1 MDIME
6 SVKGLAEKVGD
17 TFERGAKRVSE
28 KSKKLAEKSK
38 VKREI
43 ATLESEI
50 NKAYTDIG
58 KKYVELHAAEPGEEY
73 AESVDIIKNN
83 TDRVEKFKQLLASM
97 NEKQLCAGCGA
108 VVSKDQAFCDKCGTK
123 IEPMEVPIIE
133 GFNDVPAEDES
144 ESAEGAAE
152 EETTEEE
159 EKPGLVGEEVAL
171 CPECGAELY
180 EGQSFC
186 KSCGAKLS

>member
-28 KSKKLAEKSK
+28 SSKKIAEKSK

-43 ATLESEI
+43 TTLESEI
-50 NKAYTDIG
+50 NNAYIAIG
-58 KKYVELHAAEPGEEY
+58 KKYVELNSAEPAEEY
-73 AESVDIIKNN
+73 AESVDLIKKN
-83 TDRVEKFKQLLASM
+83 TERVEKFKQLLVSM
-97 NEKQLCAGCGA
+97 NEKQLCSGCGA
-108 VVSKDQAFCDKCGTK
+108 VVSKEQAFCDKCGAK

-133 GFNDVPAEDES
+133 GYNDKP
-144 ESAEGAAE
+144 AE
-152 EETTEEE
+152 EETTEAETESEETE
-159 EKPGLVGEEVAL
+159 EKPPLVGEQVAL

-180 EGQSFC
+180 DGQSFC
-186 KSCGAKLS
+186 KSCGAKLG